1 MSDGLPLEP
10 ESEATSIDDVEA
22 PSYAPSSDEGRSA
35 AGSRISPSAIS
46 WLNPMCTGFAGCNAQ
61 GRGNGGYESVY
72 TRSFWNMFGGHNC
85 TNYIAYRLSQRGIG
99 QFTVPGNGDAKNWGP
114 QARAKG
120 YAVDKSNPQPG
131 DVAWFDTN
139 IGASGHVA
147 YVESVDGDKVTVSE
161 DNWGG
166 NFHWRQYYI
175 KDVTGFIHV
184 TPVTPPPPPPADLDG
199 DGTPDTA
206 DVCPRMPGP
215 LNTLGCLPEEFDT
228 SSLSDF
234 NGDGF
239 SDIAAFY
246 DYGSGM
252 ARGFAFT
259 GSSSGL
265 ANSGTRFW
273 ETGQGQFE
281 GGRARHVSGDFNGD
295 GYSDIATFY
304 DYGVGLTR
312 GFFFAGSTKGLASN
326 STVFWDSGQ
335 GNFEAN
341 RARFVSGD
349 FNGDGYSDVVS
360 FYDYGGGLARG
371 FIFVGSSSGLANKG
385 VTFWDSG
392 SGNFETKRSKFVSGD
407 FNGDGYS
414 DIAVIYDYGSSIT
427 RGFMF
432 AGSSSGLANNYNT
445 FWDPGKGNFEASRAR
460 FVSGDFNGDSYS
472 DIAAFYDY
480 GGAQASGFMFAGS
493 SKGLPNGS
501 TRFWE
506 TGKGQFEVSRTRFVS
521 SDSNGDGYSDI
532 TAIYDYGSGLTRGF
546 NFAGSSR
553 GLAGNTTTFWD
564 SGKGNFEAG
573 RARFVGGSAYKP
585 SALSTSAPGISGTP
599 QVGQALTLSAGD
611 WRPTTTVLKYQWLR
625 DGSAISGATK
635 TTYTLTNAD
644 VGKSISV
651 TVTGSKEGYTTTSK
665 TSTPTA
671 KIQTKTVTKAGWV
684 QENGKWYYYAN
695 GVKNTG
701 WLSTGGAWYYMNSSG
716 VMQTGWVTVNGTW
729 YYMSPSGAMQ
739 TGWVSVSGTWYFMSP
754 SGAMQ
759 TGWVSTGGA
768 WYYMKASGAMH
779 TGWLKLGSAWYY
791 LKPSGAMVTGT
802 YVIDGATHRF
812 NSSGVW
818 LG

>member
-1 MSDGLPLEP
+1 MSVKRRGWAGSPPGRKRTIQTLAGLLAFGLLLPSGMALAVPEEPVVNDDGVVQTVEPVETPVPVESENPTPVEALEVPGPPEETPGPELSDGLPLEP
-10 ESEATSIDDVEA
+10 EATPIDDVEA
-22 PSYAPSSDEGRSA
+22 PSYSLSPDEGRSA

-72 TRSFWNMFGGHNC
+72 TRSFWSMIAGHNC
-85 TNYIAYRLSQRGIG
+85 TNYVAYRLSQRDIARFTIIG
-99 QFTVPGNGDAKNWGP
+99 QADAKNWGP
-114 QARAKG
+114 QARAQG

-184 TPVTPPPPPPADLDG
+184 TPVTPPPADLDG
-199 DGTPDTA
+199 DGTPDDA
-206 DVCPRMPGP
+206 DVCLRMPGP
-215 LNTLGCLPEEFDT
+215 SNTRGCPPEDFDT

-239 SDIAAFY
+239 SDVAAFY
-246 DYGSGM
+246 DYGSDDT
-252 ARGFAFT
+252 AAHVFA
-259 GSSSGL
+259 GSSNGLMSPRQAWRSGV
-265 ANSGTRFW
+265 GTFRAD
-273 ETGQGQFE
+273 
-281 GGRARHVSGDFNGD
+281 RARYISGDFNGD
-295 GYSDIATFY
+295 GYSDIAAFY
-304 DYGVGLTR
+304 DYGSGLTR
-312 GFFFAGSTKGLASN
+312 GF
-326 STVFWDSGQ
+326 
-335 GNFEAN
+335 
-341 RARFVSGD
+341 
-349 FNGDGYSDVVS
+349 
-360 FYDYGGGLARG
+360 
-371 FIFVGSSSGLANKG
+371 I
-385 VTFWDSG
+385 
-392 SGNFETKRSKFVSGD
+392 
-407 FNGDGYS
+407 
-414 DIAVIYDYGSSIT
+414 
-427 RGFMF
+427 F
-432 AGSSSGLANNYNT
+432 AGSSSGLANSYSN
-445 FWDPGKGNFEASRAR
+445 FWDSGKGNFEASRAR

-480 GGAQASGFMFAGS
+480 GGAQASGFVFAGS

-501 TRFWE
+501 PRFWE

-546 NFAGSSR
+546 NFAGSSK
-553 GLAGNTTTFWD
+553 GLAGNYTTFWD

-599 QVGQALTLSAGD
+599 QVGQTLTLSAGD

-625 DGSAISGATK
+625 DGSVISGATK
-635 TTYTLTNAD
+635 TSYTLTNAD

-651 TVTGSKEGYTTTSK
+651 TVTGSKAGYTTTSK

-671 KIQTKTVTKAGWV
+671 KIQAKAVTKSGWV
-684 QENGKWYYYAN
+684 QENGKWYYYLN
-695 GVKNTG
+695 GVKHTG

-716 VMQTGWVTVNGTW
+716 VMQTGWVADGGTW
-729 YYMSPSGAMQ
+729 YFMSSSGAMK

-802 YVIDGATHRF
+802 FVIDGVTHRF
-812 NSSGVW
+812 NRSGVW